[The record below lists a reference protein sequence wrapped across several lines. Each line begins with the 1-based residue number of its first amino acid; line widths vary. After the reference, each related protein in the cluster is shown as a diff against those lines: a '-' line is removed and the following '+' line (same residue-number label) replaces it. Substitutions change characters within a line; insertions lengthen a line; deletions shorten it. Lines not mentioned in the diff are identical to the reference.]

1 MATEIQICNAAI
13 SLLGESAS
21 ITSVDPADGS
31 ENAGLCQ
38 MWLPMAKRQLFE
50 EADWGFAQ
58 RRMRLSELADIDAE
72 IYGPDAHCY
81 GVPADAVR
89 IVGVYSLF
97 DENAAAGFPEEV
109 EQSEWPDAAMPAQ
122 WRIEHNPTNSAR
134 MIVCNVENAVC
145 HYTAFIDETEI
156 YPQYFVDPLILLLA
170 SLLTGPI
177 KRTSTASSEAQ
188 NLLQQYA
195 QAVVKAKTID
205 AQSFRLSPK
214 RVPSKI
220 SSRWV

>member
-58 RRMRLSELADIDAE
+58 RRLRLSELADIDAE

-89 IVGVYSLF
+89 IIDVYKMF
-97 DENAAAGFPEEV
+97 DEKASAGFPEEV
-109 EQSEWPDAAMPAQ
+109 EQREWPDDLMPAR
-122 WRIEHNPTNSAR
+122 WRIEHNPSNSAR
-134 MIVCNVENAVC
+134 MIICNVEKAIC
-145 HYTAFIDETEI
+145 RYTAFIDETEL
-156 YPQYFVDPLILLLA
+156 YPQWFVNPLILLLA
-170 SLLTGPI
+170 SLLSGAI
-177 KRTSTASSEAQ
+177 KRTSSASTEAQ
-188 NLLQQYA
+188 NLLKQYA
-195 QAVVKAKTID
+195 QAVSLAKSID
-205 AQSFRLSPK
+205 AQSFKLTPK